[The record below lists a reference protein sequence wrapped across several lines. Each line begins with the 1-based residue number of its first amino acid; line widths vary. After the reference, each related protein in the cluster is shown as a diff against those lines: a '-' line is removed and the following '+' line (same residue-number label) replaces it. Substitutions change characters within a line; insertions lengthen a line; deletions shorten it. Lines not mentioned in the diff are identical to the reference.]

1 MPDEVTTL
9 ERIEVRVARILLEG
23 SIVASPKAGGY
34 TLVVSGSDSPEMR
47 ELIAGP
53 RQLAHLANDPHVLSV
68 GGRDLV
74 VGPVYVIHPEAA
86 PINTDDARTAL
97 QESELRDFRLKLKP
111 GGDRYFNLALAD
123 RPVEELYDQ
132 RFFGWGL
139 IGIEQPDVEYEVD
152 EEPPEDTDGND
163 TRA

>member
-1 MPDEVTTL
+1 
-9 ERIEVRVARILLEG
+9 
-23 SIVASPKAGGY
+23 
-34 TLVVSGSDSPEMR
+34 MR

-86 PINTDDARTAL
+86 PINTDDAKAAL
-97 QESELRDFRLKLKP
+97 QESELIDFHLKLKP